1 MFFLLTFMLACQN
14 DNPLPIFS
22 ESSPIT
28 IQAEAQKVR
37 LKEVVEATKR
47 TWLEGDKSQ
56 AQHIFK
62 SYYVNEF
69 RALIPQFQALAISNL
84 AQVQYELGV
93 FMIDIPKIEVPNKFE
108 NRLRSHTEQLST
120 LFDSVPV
127 FFYNFNAKL
136 HLYLEGYLNCFP
148 IYFCFL

>member
-69 RALIPQFQALAISNL
+69 RALIPQFQALAVSNL

-108 NRLRSHTEQLST
+108 NRLRSHTEQLSV

-127 FFYNFNAKL
+127 VQSQQSQQMTHSDVPLQKTD
-136 HLYLEGYLNCFP
+136 
-148 IYFCFL
+148 